1 MQMNRQKITTTFNY
15 SEVEIE
21 ETKIKAFNK
30 DSRESRSYRV
40 FDGEFAGTQYI
51 EGKSDD
57 AEGYKQAEKN
67 LSLKRPYKYPLET
80 GTRHRDKTE
89 SEFSDKELM
98 DLARQTLEY
107 LKTHHPDFVVKG
119 SVSKNRRST
128 LMQNDLGLDYSNADF
143 TVSIE
148 LAFRHKDSKDIMDG
162 WFSIGQ
168 RTFDFSKFTDMAD
181 NYLTNFTNK
190 VELPEELILQNQYYR
205 YLGKLHDMLDAE
217 NIALGTSLLSGRIG
231 KKVFADSFTLI
242 NDVSDKE
249 TWYTPFFDGE
259 GATLPD
265 DRYTYIRNGV
275 ILSGFADKRTA
286 DKYGVPHTASATFEM
301 LDNPHNGNVSLQ
313 IGRSEKTVKELLD
326 GRLSVVPIMAEG
338 GGYNDKGDYV
348 TPVQTAMLCDG
359 ERFIGR
365 LPEFT
370 MKGNVFDM
378 FGKDFIGVGSDQPV
392 FNDKQILV
400 KMQYSSK

>member
-1 MQMNRQKITTTFNY
+1 MNRQKITTTFNY

-40 FDGEFAGTQYI
+40 FDGEYAGTQYV

-57 AEGYKQAEKN
+57 EEGYREAEKN
-67 LSLKRPYKYPLET
+67 LALKRPYKFPLET
-80 GTRHRDKTE
+80 GSRHRDKSE
-89 SEFSDKELM
+89 SECSDKELM
-98 DLARQTLEY
+98 DIARQALEY
-107 LKTHHPDFVVKG
+107 LKAHHPDFVMKG
-119 SVSKNRRST
+119 TVSSSRRST
-128 LMQNDLGLDYSNADF
+128 AMENDLGLDLSNTDF
-143 TVSIE
+143 TVSID
-148 LAFRHKDSKDIMDG
+148 LMFRHKDSKDIMDG

-168 RTFDFSKFTDMAD
+168 RTFDFKKFTDMAD

-190 VELPEELILQNQYYR
+190 VELPEELIIQTQYYS
-205 YLGKLHDMLDAE
+205 YLRKMYEILDAE
-217 NIALGTSLLSGRIG
+217 NIALGTSLLSGKIG
-231 KKVFADSFTLI
+231 EKVFADSFTLTH
-242 NDVSDKE
+242 DVSDEE
-249 TWYTPFFDGE
+249 TWNTPFFDGE
-259 GATLPD
+259 GVMLPD
-265 DRYTYIRNGV
+265 DKYTYIQNGV
-275 ILSGFADKRTA
+275 LLSGFADKRIA
-286 DKYGVPHTASATFEM
+286 DKYGVPHTGSATFNM
-301 LDNPHNGNVSLQ
+301 PDNPQNGNVNFR
-313 IGRSEKTVKELLD
+313 IGRSDKTIKELLD
-326 GRLSVVPIMAEG
+326 GRLTVVPIMSAG
-338 GGYNDKGDYV
+338 GGYNEKGEYV